1 MRGGSSSHRTDR
13 AGVREMIDMID
24 YSVIVFIFWLVVFA
38 LHVRWNIKLKKRE
51 ASLEKYGSDLDNWDT
66 KLKTREID
74 VSGRERAL
82 EKGR

>member
-1 MRGGSSSHRTDR
+1 
-13 AGVREMIDMID
+13 MIDMID
-24 YSVIVFIFWLVVFA
+24 YSVIVFIFWLVAFA
-38 LHVRWNIKLKKRE
+38 LYVRWDTKLKKRE